1 MSTRERL
8 TGEEGILTMEK
19 LRSVISTMNQ
29 EALPRRIEIGLLLA
43 VSILALVLRLLYV
56 TYDGSWNHPPEYDGI
71 EYDMLANNLLSGRG
85 YSLQEGHPY
94 GFRPPGYPFFLAL
107 LYAVFGRS
115 YVAVRLAN
123 VLLGTLTCLPIYRF
137 AKHVWQWRMGLLASL
152 GVAVHPLL
160 IYFTS
165 MIYPECLIL
174 CLTAVVFLLVN
185 EASESR
191 RIRDVLPIGLVLS
204 ILVYLR
210 PSMLTFGLMLC
221 IWIWLTYETIRKR
234 LLTCICLVVV
244 MALAIAPWSIRN
256 YLAFDEFI
264 WMATEGGVTFW
275 ASNNPLATGGWVEPS
290 PATWLGPNPPV
301 DLRGWPELTETESEA
316 RFLNA
321 AREWIRDHPGEFL
334 SLLPR
339 KLVRAWSLSFGNEA
353 RQANLP
359 GIVPVAYAAFLS
371 ICLIGFVLSF
381 QCWQDSLV
389 LYLLIIN
396 SNLMAL
402 IFYGSTRQSSF
413 VALPLII
420 FAALVFDR
428 IFCIVMPALNEVY
441 QPVTPRKTR

>member
-1 MSTRERL
+1 
-8 TGEEGILTMEK
+8 MEK
-19 LRSVISTMNQ
+19 LRPVISAMNQ
-29 EALPRRIEIGLLLA
+29 EALPRRIETGLLLA
-43 VSILALVLRLLYV
+43 VSILALALRLLYV
-56 TYDGSWNHPPEYDGI
+56 TYEGSWNHPPEYDGI
-71 EYDMLANNLLSGRG
+71 EYDMLANSLLSGSG

-94 GFRPPGYPFFLAL
+94 GFRPPGYPFFLTL
-107 LYAVFGRS
+107 LYAIFGRS
-115 YVAVRLAN
+115 YVAVRLVNA
-123 VLLGTLTCLPIYRF
+123 LLGTLTCLPIYRF
-137 AKHVWQWRMGLLASL
+137 AKYVWGWQTGLLASL

-160 IYFTS
+160 IYFIS
-165 MIYPECLIL
+165 MIYPESLIL
-174 CLTAVVFLLVN
+174 CLMAVVFLLVN

-221 IWIWLTYETIRKR
+221 VWIWLTYETVRKR

-290 PATWLGPNPPV
+290 PDTWLGPDPPV
-301 DLRGWPELTETESEA
+301 NLRGWPELTETESEA

-321 AREWIRDHPGEFL
+321 ALEWVRDHPREFL

-339 KLVRAWSLSFGNEA
+339 KLVRAWSLNFGNEA

-359 GIVPVAYAAFLS
+359 AIVPVAYAAFLS
-371 ICLIGFVLSF
+371 ICLIGFVLSL
-381 QCWQDSLV
+381 QRWQDSLV

-413 VALPLII
+413 LVLPLVI

-428 IFCIVMPALNEVY
+428 ALLFS
-441 QPVTPRKTR
+441 TSTLLRT

>member
-1 MSTRERL
+1 
-8 TGEEGILTMEK
+8 MEK
-19 LRSVISTMNQ
+19 LRSVISAMNQ

-56 TYDGSWNHPPEYDGI
+56 TYEGSWNHPPEYDGI

-115 YVAVRLAN
+115 YVAVRLVN

-137 AKHVWQWRMGLLASL
+137 VKHVWQWRAGFLTSL

-160 IYFTS
+160 IYLAS

-174 CLTAVVFLLVN
+174 CLMAVVFLFVSK
-185 EASESR
+185 ASRSR
-191 RIRDVLPIGLVLS
+191 HIRDVLFIGLALG

-221 IWIWLTYETIRKR
+221 VWIWLTYETVKKR

-244 MALAIAPWSIRN
+244 MALTIVPWSIRN
-256 YLAFDEFI
+256 YLVFDEFI

-290 PATWLGPNPPV
+290 PATWLGPDPPV
-301 DLRGWPELTETESEA
+301 NLRGWPGLTEAESEA

-321 AREWIRDHPGEFL
+321 ALEWIRDHPREFL

-339 KLVRAWSLSFGNEA
+339 KLVRAWSLNFGNEA
-353 RQANLP
+353 RQAKLP
-359 GIVPVAYAAFLS
+359 AIVPVAYSTFLS
-371 ICLIGFVLSF
+371 ICLIGFVLSL
-381 QCWQDSLV
+381 QHWRDSLV

-413 VALPLII
+413 LVLPLVI

-428 IFCIVMPALNEVY
+428 MLCIIVPAPMRSIN
-441 QPVTPRKTR
+441 R

>member
-1 MSTRERL
+1 
-8 TGEEGILTMEK
+8 MEK
-19 LRSVISTMNQ
+19 LRSVISAMNQ
-29 EALPRRIEIGLLLA
+29 EALPRRVEIGLLLA
-43 VSILALVLRLLYV
+43 VSILALALRFLYV
-56 TYDGSWNHPPEYDGI
+56 TYEESWTRPPEYDGI
-71 EYDMLANNLLSGRG
+71 EYDMLANNLLSGSG

-115 YVAVRLAN
+115 YVAVRVVN

-137 AKHVWQWRMGLLASL
+137 VRHVWQWQTGLLASL

-174 CLTAVVFLLVN
+174 CLMAVVFLLVN
-185 EASESR
+185 EASGAR
-191 RIRDVLPIGLVLS
+191 HIRDVLPIGVVLG

-210 PSMLTFGLMLC
+210 PSILTFGLMLC
-221 IWIWLTYETIRKR
+221 AWIWLTYETVKKR
-234 LLTCICLVVV
+234 LLTCICLMVV
-244 MALAIAPWSIRN
+244 MALPIVPWSIRN
-256 YLAFDEFI
+256 YLVFDEFI

-275 ASNNPLATGGWVEPS
+275 ASNNPLAQGGWIEPS

-301 DLRGWPELTETESEA
+301 NLRGWPELTEAESEA

-321 AREWIRDHPGEFL
+321 ALEWIRDHLGEFL

-339 KLVRAWSLSFGNEA
+339 KLARAWSLNFGNEA

-359 GIVPVAYAAFLS
+359 VIVPVAYAAFLS
-371 ICLIGFVLSF
+371 ICLIGFVLSL
-381 QCWQDSLV
+381 QRWQDSLV

-413 VALPLII
+413 LVLPLVV
-420 FAALVFDR
+420 FAALVFNR
-428 IFCIVMPALNEVY
+428 IFRIMMSVLKVY
-441 QPVTPRKTR
+441 QPRTPRKTRKIPTR